1 MIRLQ
6 IVERAGANL
15 FRTLIHAMRSGDLRT
30 FVIAKRGK
38 RVTHRNPGY
47 SGWISWSDSRRVIS
61 CEILSPRTPGNEW
74 RLLSALIGRLADGTE
89 MRARIAGASDVG
101 RLAPGDIVSFS
112 VPMDALL
119 LYRGRER

>member
-38 RVTHRNPGY
+38 RVTHRNPTY
-47 SGWISWSDSRRVIS
+47 SGWISWSDSRGVIT

-74 RLLSALIGRLADGTE
+74 RLLSALIGRLADKFAESVHTISIQFPDAQAPK
-89 MRARIAGASDVG
+89 R
-101 RLAPGDIVSFS
+101 RLRRPRS
-112 VPMDALL
+112 
-119 LYRGRER
+119 R